1 MRKYILYTI
10 VGWFLIGIN
19 PIFATANKDI
29 PDSLQVLRFEVNG
42 VPFSMQ
48 RVEGG
53 VFMMGGTR
61 EQHRE
66 YISTDLPTQDR
77 KSVV

>member
-1 MRKYILYTI
+1 MRKYTLYII
-10 VGWFLIGIN
+10 VGWFLVGTN
-19 PIFATANKDI
+19 SIFAKPHTTI

-53 VFMMGGTR
+53 VFIMGGTR

-66 YISTDLPTQDR
+66 PIYL
-77 KSVV
+77 

>member
-1 MRKYILYTI
+1 MRKYTLYII
-10 VGWFLIGIN
+10 VGWFLVGIN
-19 PIFATANKDI
+19 PIFAKPNKTV

-53 VFMMGGTR
+53 VFMMGAR
-61 EQHRE
+61 ESNIANLYLLICLHTWWR
-66 YISTDLPTQDR
+66 
-77 KSVV
+77 